1 MDAADLRDQF
11 PGLDGKTFLDAACV
25 SLAPRVATEAIHR
38 FLEMASTCLERSS
51 TDHHIEMDRLRA
63 EARPQAARLINAH
76 DDEIAL
82 AESTTH
88 GLSIAADALPLQAG
102 DRVVLCDLE
111 FVEVAVPWCQKRAQA
126 GIAIDVV
133 PSRDGV
139 VRIEDI
145 AEALTPWT
153 KVVAI
158 STVQWSNGFRCDLKA
173 LSALCREREVWL
185 VVDAIQHLGAM
196 PLDVQDTPVDMLA
209 CGGHKWLN
217 SPFGTGFLYIRRD
230 VMARLR
236 PSLAGYLSLE
246 TPAGGWGN
254 YFHTP
259 SITPVRDYQFIDG
272 ASRYEIGGTANYPG
286 AIGLG
291 ASLKLIN
298 ELGPSRLAERVYRL
312 TDHLIAGLQTLGVD
326 VVTPA
331 DRETR
336 SGIVTFSVGTAQD
349 NLALM
354 EYLLDHR
361 VLVSVRYTSNV
372 GGVRVSCHF
381 YNSIEDVDRVLNLV
395 DARK

>member
-1 MDAADLRDQF
+1 M
-11 PGLDGKTFLDAACV
+11 
-25 SLAPRVATEAIHR
+25 
-38 FLEMASTCLERSS
+38 

-76 DDEIAL
+76 DNEIAL

-88 GLSIAADALPLQAG
+88 GLSIAANALPLQAG
-102 DRVVLCDLE
+102 DRVMMCDLE
-111 FVEVAVPWCQKRAQA
+111 FVEVAVPWCQKRTQA
-126 GIAIDVV
+126 GIEIDVV
-133 PSRDGV
+133 RSRDGV
-139 VRIEDI
+139 VRVEDI
-145 AEALTPWT
+145 AEALTPST

-173 LSALCREREVWL
+173 LSALCREREIWL

-196 PLDVQDTPVDMLA
+196 PLDVQETPVDMLA

-230 VMARLR
+230 VMARLQ
-236 PSLAGYLSLE
+236 PPLAGYLSLE

-259 SITPVRDYQFIDG
+259 SITPVNDYQFIDG
-272 ASRYEIGGTANYPG
+272 APRYEIGGTANYPG

-336 SGIVTFSVGTAQD
+336 SGIVTFSVGAARD

-354 EYLLDHR
+354 EYLLGHR
-361 VLVSVRYTSNV
+361 VLVSVRYTSHV

-381 YNSIEDVDRVLNLV
+381 YNSIEDLDRVLNLV
-395 DARK
+395 DAWN